1 MFKTLLQCLENQNR
15 KSFLSGPLDAIC
27 GTSVV
32 YLAMGGNNVGSY
44 EEVKNLANSA
54 INSALK
60 KIVDNDRKEQ
70 VSKDMPEVSVIL
82 KIFCICYYMMKIQQM
97 SMEVTAEG
105 WGGDDLE
112 ERYLWERLETSK
124 MRVAYKSVVGL
135 RLIKALNMD
144 NKEATSDQQ
153 QEEIKK
159 KL

>member
-70 VSKDMPEVSVIL
+70 VSKDMPE
-82 KIFCICYYMMKIQQM
+82 
-97 SMEVTAEG
+97 
-105 WGGDDLE
+105 
-112 ERYLWERLETSK
+112 